1 MRRGGLA
8 LAVAASVV
16 ATSLFGAPASAGAAS
31 ESSVAAAQRRANAAA
46 ARYAQAVGALNAV
59 EHKTNELKAKADRT
73 SAQLAGLE
81 SQVRDFAVRQY
92 VNGGSEIAWLEAEDV
107 TRAARTQAMV
117 RFVRLG
123 DTDAIDRYE
132 ALSEDLSVEK
142 AALSRAAEARRGAV
156 ARLRTEEA
164 AAQRELARL
173 EEIQRKAEAE
183 RQRREAA
190 ARSASRSAPRA
201 PAAVPGRPS
210 GAGAAAGGARVIGG
224 GKWICPVQ
232 GARSFTND
240 WGFPR
245 SGGRRHQGTDIM
257 SPRGTP
263 VVASVAGTVRHHN
276 SGMGGLSYYL
286 RGSDGNTYFGTHMSG
301 YAASGA
307 VAAGTVIGYVG
318 NTGNASGG
326 SPHLHFEIHPGG
338 GGPTN
343 PYPTVRQYC

>member
-1 MRRGGLA
+1 MTA
-8 LAVAASVV
+8 LVV
-16 ATSLFGAPASAGAAS
+16 ATSLFGAPAAGAAES
-31 ESSVAAAQRRANAAA
+31 ASSVAAAQQRANAAA
-46 ARYAQAVGALNAV
+46 RRYAQAVGALNEA
-59 EHKTNELKAKADRT
+59 ERKTNELKARAERT
-73 SAQLAGLE
+73 TAELAGLE
-81 SQVRDFAVRQY
+81 SQVRQFAIRQY
-92 VNGGSEIAWLEAEDV
+92 VSGGSEIAWLEAEDV

-132 ALSEDLSVEK
+132 ALVEDLGVER
-142 AALSRAAEARRGAV
+142 AALARATEARRA
-156 ARLRTEEA
+156 AAAKLKAEET

-173 EEIQRKAEAE
+173 EEIQKRLEAE
-183 RQRREAA
+183 RARRAAA
-190 ARSASRSAPRA
+190 ARSSSRSAPRS
-201 PAAVPGRPS
+201 AAAAAPS
-210 GAGAAAGGARVIGG
+210 GAARVLGSG
-224 GKWICPVQ
+224 DWRCPVQ
-232 GARSFTND
+232 GPRSFTND

-276 SGMGGLSYYL
+276 SRMGGLSYYL
-286 RGSDGNTYFGTHMSG
+286 SGSDGNTYFGTHLSG
-301 YAASGA
+301 YAASGR
-307 VAAGTVIGYVG
+307 VAAGTVVGYVG

-343 PYPTVRQYC
+343 PYPTLRQYC